1 MRLHDKVIAITGG
14 ASGIGGATAVVCARE
29 GARVVIGDISP
40 ADGREIV
47 KKIIG
52 AGGEA
57 IFVQT
62 DVTQDADAARL
73 IEQAESSFGR
83 LDVLVTCAGILQ
95 GAMVLV
101 ENFEETTW
109 DRVLDVNLKGTFL
122 CVKHAVPAI
131 KRAGGGVILFVS
143 SVAGVIRGSSS
154 VAYGA
159 SKGGVHGFGLT
170 LMELA
175 GESIRVNVVCPGSI
189 DTPLKRTAIAD
200 IAEMAGE
207 SREDAVS
214 RERPGLGDPEGIGKI
229 LAFLASDDADFV
241 RGTVFT
247 R

>member
-1 MRLHDKVIAITGG
+1 MRLHEKVIVITGG
-14 ASGIGGATAVVCARE
+14 ASGIGGATAVVCAQE
-29 GARVVIGDISP
+29 GARVVIGDINI
-40 ADGREIV
+40 ADGSEIV

-52 AGGEA
+52 GGGQA
-57 IFVQT
+57 KFVQT
-62 DVTQDADAARL
+62 DVTQDSDAGRL
-73 IEQAESSFGR
+73 IEQAESSFGS
-83 LDVLVTCAGILQ
+83 LDVLITCAGILQ
-95 GAMVLV
+95 GAMVPV
-101 ENFEETTW
+101 ENFDETTW
-109 DRVLDVNLKGTFL
+109 DRVLGVNLRGTLL
-122 CVKHAVPAI
+122 CTKHAVPAI

-143 SVAGVIRGSSS
+143 SVAGVIGGSSS

-170 LMELA
+170 LMDLA

-207 SREDAVS
+207 SGEDAVS
-214 RERPGLGDPEGIGKI
+214 SARPGLGDPEGAGKI

>member
-1 MRLHDKVIAITGG
+1 MRLREKVIAITGG

-29 GARVVIGDISP
+29 GAKVAIGDINST
-40 ADGREIV
+40 DGRKIV
-47 KKIIG
+47 KQITG
-52 AGGEA
+52 AGGQA
-57 IFVQT
+57 KFVQT
-62 DVTQDADAARL
+62 DVTQNQDARRL

-83 LDVLVTCAGILQ
+83 LDVLITCAGILQ
-95 GAMVLV
+95 GAMVPV

-122 CVKHAVPAI
+122 CTKHAVPAI

-143 SVAGVIRGSSS
+143 SVAGVIGGSSS

-170 LMELA
+170 LMKLA
-175 GESIRVNVVCPGSI
+175 GDTIRVNVLCPGGI

-207 SREDAVS
+207 SGEDAVS
-214 RERPGLGDPEGIGKI
+214 SARPGLGDPEGVGKI